1 MTDLVATIKAE
12 MKAAM
17 KARDKPRLGTIRLI
31 QAEFKRIEVDERIDI
46 DDARALTILDKMV
59 KQRRDSATQYRDAN
73 REELAV
79 QEDLEIAVIQEFLP
93 EVLGQALA
101 RTWIDKRFLEAFY
114 EYPEEILE
122 RGGVYLPDHISVEFM
137 KKDKSRPKVVVY
149 ENGNQ
154 KRRKILEL
162 KLIMVAEE

>member
-1 MTDLVATIKAE
+1 MPLIVQRIYFILQRKLLYFYIKSICFHRHRLLWLSEDINLFEIIKEKIGSIFKGKSQSRPVLDYLDEQDLSRFSE
-12 MKAAM
+12 
-17 KARDKPRLGTIRLI
+17 
-31 QAEFKRIEVDERIDI
+31 QDI
-46 DDARALTILDKMV
+46 ILE
-59 KQRRDSATQYRDAN
+59 T
-73 REELAV
+73 
-79 QEDLEIAVIQEFLP
+79 EDQIQEFLP

-149 ENGNQ
+149 ENGHK

>member
-1 MTDLVATIKAE
+1 MFNIVKKKIRSIFKKRSQSRPVLDYLDEQDLS
-12 MKAAM
+12 
-17 KARDKPRLGTIRLI
+17 RFSD
-31 QAEFKRIEVDERIDI
+31 QDI
-46 DDARALTILDKMV
+46 VLET
-59 KQRRDSATQYRDAN
+59 
-73 REELAV
+73 
-79 QEDLEIAVIQEFLP
+79 EDQIQEFLP

-101 RTWIDKRFLEAFY
+101 RTWIDKRFMEAFY

-149 ENGNQ
+149 ENGNK

>member
-1 MTDLVATIKAE
+1 MFKIIKEKIGSIFKGRSQSRPVLDYLDEQDLSRFSE
-12 MKAAM
+12 
-17 KARDKPRLGTIRLI
+17 
-31 QAEFKRIEVDERIDI
+31 QDI
-46 DDARALTILDKMV
+46 ILE
-59 KQRRDSATQYRDAN
+59 T
-73 REELAV
+73 
-79 QEDLEIAVIQEFLP
+79 EDQIQEFLP

-114 EYPEEILE
+114 AYPEEILE

-149 ENGNQ
+149 ENGHK

>member
-1 MTDLVATIKAE
+1 MLKIIKEKIGSIFKGRSQSRPVLDYLDEQDLSRFSE
-12 MKAAM
+12 
-17 KARDKPRLGTIRLI
+17 
-31 QAEFKRIEVDERIDI
+31 QDI
-46 DDARALTILDKMV
+46 ILE
-59 KQRRDSATQYRDAN
+59 T
-73 REELAV
+73 
-79 QEDLEIAVIQEFLP
+79 EDQIQEFLP

-114 EYPEEILE
+114 AYPEEILE
-122 RGGVYLPDHISVEFM
+122 RGGVYLPDHISVQFM

-149 ENGNQ
+149 ENGHK

>member
-1 MTDLVATIKAE
+1 MWFSED
-12 MKAAM
+12 
-17 KARDKPRLGTIRLI
+17 IRLFNI
-31 QAEFKRIEVDERIDI
+31 VKKKIRSIFKKRSQSRPVLDYLDEQDLSRFSDQDI
-46 DDARALTILDKMV
+46 VLET
-59 KQRRDSATQYRDAN
+59 
-73 REELAV
+73 
-79 QEDLEIAVIQEFLP
+79 EDQIQEFLP

-101 RTWIDKRFLEAFY
+101 RTWIDKRFMEAFY

-149 ENGNQ
+149 ENGNK

>member
-1 MTDLVATIKAE
+1 MFEIIKE
-12 MKAAM
+12 KI
-17 KARDKPRLGTIRLI
+17 GSI
-31 QAEFKRIEVDERIDI
+31 FKGRSQSRPVLDYLDEQNLSRFSEQDI
-46 DDARALTILDKMV
+46 ILE
-59 KQRRDSATQYRDAN
+59 T
-73 REELAV
+73 
-79 QEDLEIAVIQEFLP
+79 EDQIQEFLP

-114 EYPEEILE
+114 EYPGEILE

-137 KKDKSRPKVVVY
+137 KKEKSRPKVVVY
-149 ENGNQ
+149 ENGHK

>member
-1 MTDLVATIKAE
+1 MFGIIK
-12 MKAAM
+12 K
-17 KARDKPRLGTIRLI
+17 KFGTI
-31 QAEFKRIEVDERIDI
+31 FKGRSRSRSVFDYLDEQDLSRFSEQDI
-46 DDARALTILDKMV
+46 ILE
-59 KQRRDSATQYRDAN
+59 T
-73 REELAV
+73 
-79 QEDLEIAVIQEFLP
+79 EDQIQEFLP

-101 RTWIDKRFLEAFY
+101 RTWIDKRFLDAFY

-149 ENGNQ
+149 ENGNK

>member
-1 MTDLVATIKAE
+1 MFEIIKEKIGSIFKGRSQSRPALDYLDEQDLSRFSE
-12 MKAAM
+12 
-17 KARDKPRLGTIRLI
+17 
-31 QAEFKRIEVDERIDI
+31 QDI
-46 DDARALTILDKMV
+46 ILE
-59 KQRRDSATQYRDAN
+59 T
-73 REELAV
+73 
-79 QEDLEIAVIQEFLP
+79 EDQIQEFLP

-114 EYPEEILE
+114 EYPGEILE

-137 KKDKSRPKVVVY
+137 KKEKSRPKVVVY
-149 ENGNQ
+149 ENGHK